1 MRLVDVS
8 VDLRSLAPAGA
19 SILDIL
25 LPKLTIDALPS
36 AAAAASG
43 VTPAELFHM
52 TSSSPADAP
61 VHSPSSEN
69 VLLRSGSPPLPA
81 HPPDSPFSPPGGVG
95 VGESMH
101 QQLLDDARRNFAAF
115 Q

>member
-36 AAAAASG
+36 AAAAASA

-52 TSSSPADAP
+52 TSSSPADVP
-61 VHSPSSEN
+61 GHSPSSEN

-95 VGESMH
+95 ESMH